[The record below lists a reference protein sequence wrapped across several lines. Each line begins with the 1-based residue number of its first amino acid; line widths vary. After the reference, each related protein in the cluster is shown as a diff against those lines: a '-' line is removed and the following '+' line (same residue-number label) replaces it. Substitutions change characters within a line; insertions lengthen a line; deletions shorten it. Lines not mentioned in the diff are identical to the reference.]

1 MIISLYECFGFF
13 LRNNWCSNEI
23 TISFVLMM
31 EIFII
36 QKERVKKNLEKRQNL
51 WKKGKKILALFLHIR
66 SLKQF
71 TSILIQGYLEEKKMT
86 KYNMYFHE
94 IFEYFQGKIMSFIR
108 PNKWPCWVR
117 ASQRL
122 PSWCKSAVTRLPR
135 PQDVESKPR
144 DVLTD
149 KIHWIEK

>member
-1 MIISLYECFGFF
+1 MLWLF
-13 LRNNWCSNEI
+13 LRNNWFSNEI

-31 EIFII
+31 EVFII
-36 QKERVKKNLEKRQNL
+36 KQRAK
-51 WKKGKKILALFLHIR
+51 KKILKKAKSLKKGQKTNINCTFFTYYISIR
-66 SLKQF
+66 SMKQF
-71 TSILIQGYLEEKKMT
+71 TSILIRGYLEEKKMT